1 MKPPWLELGWLD
13 GRTRTH
19 APSVGVARALVRA
32 SRGWRE
38 HRVGASAGEIVERGP
53 PVCQTRGMGGRRW
66 VVESLGLVMAAG
78 VVVSA
83 CAGTSTPPAA
93 TAAPTSAV
101 ATPEPATPEASLEA
115 SAAVTVD
122 YGEVGVTPR
131 GSRVTVH
138 SFGPSERS
146 VAPPAGAA
154 WQEIDLE
161 WCLPPTI
168 VSDVTLGNIRYEL
181 NLELSDGTT
190 IEPEAEAD
198 SPDEVYASE
207 GTFSANDC
215 VRGALVFAVP
225 TGATPEHLLL
235 VGPYGGMRWRL
246 S

>member
-1 MKPPWLELGWLD
+1 M
-13 GRTRTH
+13 
-19 APSVGVARALVRA
+19 
-32 SRGWRE
+32 
-38 HRVGASAGEIVERGP
+38 
-53 PVCQTRGMGGRRW
+53 
-66 VVESLGLVMAAG
+66 
-78 VVVSA
+78 
-83 CAGTSTPPAA
+83 A
-93 TAAPTSAV
+93 TASPSPSPSAS
-101 ATPEPATPEASLEA
+101 PEA

-168 VSDVTLGNIRYEL
+168 VSDITVGNIRYEL
-181 NLELSDGTT
+181 NLELSDGAT

-207 GTFSANDC
+207 GTFSADDC

-225 TGATPEHLLL
+225 AGATPEHLLL
-235 VGPYGGMRWRL
+235 VGPNGGMRWRL
-246 S
+246 A